1 MSMFFPI
8 IHPLSKEK
16 IRNKNSPKPLRL
28 VKPSH
33 AGFIKIVLVLLHLI
47 EAFITVKPI
56 ALGFSYTFKGP
67 LYRSLPTSDG
77 TRFGYLGP

>member
-1 MSMFFPI
+1 LY
-8 IHPLSKEK
+8 IHVSQDK

-33 AGFIKIVLVLLHLI
+33 AGFIKIRLVLGSTSHRPLLQ
-47 EAFITVKPI
+47 VKPI
-56 ALGFSYTFKGP
+56 ALGFTYQFKGP
-67 LYRSLPTSDG
+67 LYGSLPTSDG